1 MKKILLYGSTAAV
14 LMLLASCSTDSTE
27 PSAPAVRTITRTFPV
42 NETIGSAYDTRTAY
56 ENGQIGF
63 TDNEKLGAYVWSEDP
78 NENATGVTVA
88 IRTPGSPATITV
100 SHDAIANVDK
110 YSYVFVSPYKYNNT
124 PSRTTPTVTLNS
136 IQHPTA
142 TTFDPSQDIL
152 VSKPVTGP
160 DGTTTSPVL
169 EEVAFKRLF
178 TFFRLKINRSE
189 FTGDI
194 TLAEGEKIRSV
205 TITAPEGTALAGTA
219 KVTIEEAYDA
229 TTFNFTEP
237 SNSVTAD
244 YGTDGEALNADGTF
258 DVWFVVNP
266 VAFNGLIIEVK
277 TSTQTI
283 TQTFNEQVA
292 LDFKASGINT
302 LNFKP
307 VKNTNITTTTAAA
320 PQDYYEEGVEIEG
333 VRYSKDSESK
343 TTNKPA
349 DAPNTA
355 LELSSTTLVYFLDD
369 GGNPDNSFYIRPT
382 NPGNHTYRENSA
394 IFIGR
399 YADHK
404 TKLVLQNQFHLRNR
418 ENGIYAFKNL
428 DINMRE
434 GSQAQLF
441 TMTNDTGGAK
451 TLIFEDCDIT
461 FGNNKSIVAPY
472 SSTKEGSY
480 IENII
485 FRNCRL
491 RYEPGTENNYALL
504 KLTNYIKSGL
514 TNFKTLVFE
523 NNVLYS
529 NEKGS
534 TKAVSLF
541 YQQPP
546 QAGATGSLSNL
557 KITCRNNTF
566 LDLIATG
573 SGGSNPAGM
582 GSAYFMVDQIGSV
595 EFTGNMLYY
604 TNDPEETIK
613 KYASVMRVIHDYGTT
628 WNHINL
634 GRTENAIFGTSGW
647 KLYFN
652 GTNTPTSY
660 YPKDNNFTNTYPQ
673 KQDSPLS
680 EYDPAN
686 GIFKVSPAYDGYGS
700 TLLY

>member
-1 MKKILLYGSTAAV
+1 MKKTLLYGSTAAV

-42 NETIGSAYDTRTAY
+42 NETIGSAHDTRTAY

-78 NENATGVTVA
+78 NENATGVTA
-88 IRTPGSPATITV
+88 ATRTPGSPATITV
-100 SHDAIANVDK
+100 SHDAMNDVEQ
-110 YSYVFVSPYKYNNT
+110 YTYVFVSPYKYNN
-124 PSRTTPTVTLNS
+124 SLYRTTPTVTLNPV
-136 IQHPTA
+136 QHPTP
-142 TTFDPSQDIL
+142 TTFDPAQDIL
-152 VSKPVTGP
+152 VSQPVTGP
-160 DGTTTSPVL
+160 AGGNTSPVL
-169 EEVAFKRLF
+169 NEVVFKRLF
-178 TFFRLKINRSE
+178 TFFRLKIDRSK

-205 TITAPEGTALAGTA
+205 MITAPEGTALAGTA

-229 TTFNFTEP
+229 TTFTFTEP
-237 SNSVTAD
+237 SNTVTAD

-266 VAFNGLIIEVK
+266 VAFNGLTIKVQ
-277 TSTQTI
+277 TSAQTI
-283 TQTFNEQVA
+283 TQTFSELIA

-302 LNFKP
+302 LTFQPANNANISTTSTSAVTDYFK
-307 VKNTNITTTTAAA
+307 
-320 PQDYYEEGVEIEG
+320 EGIEIEG
-333 VRYSKDSESK
+333 VIYSESSENK
-343 TTNKPA
+343 TNKTA
-349 DAPNTA
+349 NAPDTE
-355 LELSSTTLVYFLDD
+355 LGLSSTTNVYFLDD
-369 GGNPDNSFYIRPT
+369 GGNPDNSF
-382 NPGNHTYRENSA
+382 A
-394 IFIGR
+394 ISTSNNYVQTTSVFIGR

-404 TKLVLQNQFHLRNR
+404 TKLNLNNQFHLRNR
-418 ENGIYAFKNL
+418 DAIFAFKNL
-428 DINMRE
+428 EIDMRN
-434 GSQAQLF
+434 GANNQIF
-441 TMTNDTGGAK
+441 TLTTATGGAK

-461 FGNNKSIVAPY
+461 FGNNKNLLATY
-472 SSTKEGSY
+472 SSVTEDTY

-491 RYEPGTENNYALL
+491 RYEPGDVNNYALI
-504 KLTNYIKSGL
+504 KLTNHLKSGL
-514 TNFKTLVFE
+514 ATFKTLVFE

-529 NEKGS
+529 NEKGC
-534 TKAVSLF
+534 TKAISLF

-546 QAGATGSLSNL
+546 QTEATGSLSNL

-573 SGGSNPAGM
+573 SGGTNPAGM
-582 GSAYFMVDQIGSV
+582 GSAYFQVDQIGSV
-595 EFTGNMLYY
+595 EFTGNMLYSEAS
-604 TNDPEETIK
+604 D
-613 KYASVMRVIHDYGTT
+613 KYATIMRVTHDYGST

-634 GRTENAIFGTSGW
+634 GRTENATVGTKGW
-647 KLYFN
+647 KLYFD

-660 YPKDNNFTNTYPQ
+660 YPEKETYPQ

-700 TLLY
+700 SLLY

>member
-42 NETIGSAYDTRTAY
+42 NETIGSAHDTRTAY

-100 SHDAIANVDK
+100 SHNAISGASA
-110 YSYVFVSPYKYNNT
+110 YTYVFVSPYKYNNT

-142 TTFDPSQDIL
+142 TTFDPAQDIL

-219 KVTIEEAYDA
+219 KVTIEKAYDA

-244 YGTDGEALNADGTF
+244 YGTDGEAFNADGTF

-266 VAFNGLIIEVK
+266 VAFNGLTIEIR
-277 TSTQTI
+277 TSAQTI
-283 TQTFNEQVA
+283 TQTFSEQVA

-302 LNFKP
+302 LNFQP
-307 VKNTNITTTTAAA
+307 ANNTNITTTTAAV

-333 VRYSKDSESK
+333 VTYSKNSESK
-343 TTNKPA
+343 TNKTA
-349 DAPNTA
+349 SAPNTA
-355 LELSSTTLVYFLDD
+355 LSLSSTTLVYFLDD
-369 GGNPDNSFYIRPT
+369 GGNPDNSFTIKT
-382 NPGNHTYRENSA
+382 ENIYRENSA

-404 TKLVLQNQFHLRNR
+404 TKLVLKNQFHLRNR
-418 ENGIYAFKNL
+418 ESGIYAFKNL
-428 DINMRE
+428 DIDMRE

-491 RYEPGTENNYALL
+491 RYEAGTEGYYALI
-504 KLTNYIKSGL
+504 KLHGNNDKNFLKSGL
-514 TNFKTLVFE
+514 AGFKTLVLE
-523 NNVLYS
+523 NNVFYS
-529 NEKGS
+529 TQGS
-534 TKAVSLF
+534 NVKTAVSIL
-541 YQQPP
+541 YQRYWE
-546 QAGATGSLSNL
+546 ADAASYSLSNL
-557 KITCRNNTF
+557 NITCKNNTF
-566 LDLIATG
+566 IDLISYS
-573 SGGSNPAGM
+573 SGASNPAGM

-595 EFTGNMLYY
+595 EFTGNMLYS
-604 TNDPEETIK
+604 EAL
-613 KYASVMRVIHDYGTT
+613 KYVSIMRVTHDYNTNGPWPSINLDREGNAVYGTNGWKFYFDGTT
-628 WNHINL
+628 AL
-634 GRTENAIFGTSGW
+634 P
-647 KLYFN
+647 
-652 GTNTPTSY
+652 TPY
-660 YPKDNNFTNTYPQ
+660 YPEKGTYP
-673 KQDSPLS
+673 KKLDSPLS

>member
-42 NETIGSAYDTRTAY
+42 NETIGSAHDTRTAY

-63 TDNEKLGAYVWSEDP
+63 TDNEHLGAYVWSEELDK
-78 NENATGVTVA
+78 NAGGVGLAT
-88 IRTPGSPATITV
+88 RTPGSPATITV
-100 SHDAIANVDK
+100 SHNAISGASA
-110 YSYVFVSPYKYNNT
+110 YTYVFVSPYKYNH
-124 PSRTTPTVTLNS
+124 SLYRAAPTVTLNPV
-136 IQHPTA
+136 QHPTP

-152 VSKPVTGP
+152 VSQPVTGP
-160 DGTTTSPVL
+160 AGGNTSPVL
-169 EEVAFKRLF
+169 NEVVFKRLF
-178 TFFRLKINRSE
+178 TFFRLKIDRSK

-219 KVTIEEAYDA
+219 KVTIEKAYDA
-229 TTFNFTEP
+229 TTFTFTEP
-237 SNSVTAD
+237 SNTVTAD

-266 VAFNGLIIEVK
+266 VAFNGLTIKVQ
-277 TSTQTI
+277 TSAQTI
-283 TQTFNEQVA
+283 TQTFSELIA

-302 LNFKP
+302 LTFQPANNANISTTSTSAVTDYFK
-307 VKNTNITTTTAAA
+307 
-320 PQDYYEEGVEIEG
+320 EGIEIEG
-333 VRYSKDSESK
+333 VIYSESSENK
-343 TTNKPA
+343 TNKTA
-349 DAPNTA
+349 NAPDTE
-355 LELSSTTLVYFLDD
+355 LGLSSTTNVYFLDD
-369 GGNPDNSFYIRPT
+369 GGNPDNSF
-382 NPGNHTYRENSA
+382 A
-394 IFIGR
+394 ISTSNNYVQTTSVFIGR

-404 TKLVLQNQFHLRNR
+404 TKLNLKNQFHLRNR
-418 ENGIYAFKNL
+418 DAIFAFKNL
-428 DINMRE
+428 EIDMRN
-434 GSQAQLF
+434 GANNQIF
-441 TMTNDTGGAK
+441 TLTTATGGAK

-461 FGNNKSIVAPY
+461 FGNNKNLLATY
-472 SSTKEGSY
+472 SSVTEDTY

-491 RYEPGTENNYALL
+491 RYEPGDVNNYALI
-504 KLTNYIKSGL
+504 KLTNHLKSGL
-514 TNFKTLVFE
+514 VNFKTLVFE

-529 NEKGS
+529 NEKGC
-534 TKAVSLF
+534 TKAISLF

-546 QAGATGSLSNL
+546 QTEATGSLSNL

-573 SGGSNPAGM
+573 SGGTNPAGM
-582 GSAYFMVDQIGSV
+582 GSAYFQVDQIGSV
-595 EFTGNMLYY
+595 EFTGNMLYSEAS
-604 TNDPEETIK
+604 D
-613 KYASVMRVIHDYGTT
+613 KYATIMRVTHDYGST

-634 GRTENAIFGTSGW
+634 GRTENATVGTKGW
-647 KLYFN
+647 KLYFD

-660 YPKDNNFTNTYPQ
+660 YPEKETYPQ

-680 EYDPAN
+680 EYDPTN

-700 TLLY
+700 SLLY

>member
-42 NETIGSAYDTRTAY
+42 NETIGSAHDTRTAY

-63 TDNEKLGAYVWSEDP
+63 TDNEHLGAYVWSEELDK
-78 NENATGVTVA
+78 NAGGVGLAT
-88 IRTPGSPATITV
+88 RTPGSPATITV
-100 SHDAIANVDK
+100 SHNAISGASA
-110 YSYVFVSPYKYNNT
+110 YTYVFVSPYKYNH
-124 PSRTTPTVTLNS
+124 SLYRAAPTVTLNPV
-136 IQHPTA
+136 QHPTP

-152 VSKPVTGP
+152 VSQPVTGP
-160 DGTTTSPVL
+160 AGGNTSPVL
-169 EEVAFKRLF
+169 NEVVFKRLF
-178 TFFRLKINRSE
+178 TFFRLKIDRSK

-229 TTFNFTEP
+229 TTFTFTEP
-237 SNSVTAD
+237 SNTVTAD

-266 VAFNGLIIEVK
+266 VAFNGMTIEVK
-277 TSTQTI
+277 TSAQTI
-283 TQTFNEQVA
+283 TQTFSELIA

-302 LNFKP
+302 LTFQPANNANISTTSTSAVTDYFK
-307 VKNTNITTTTAAA
+307 
-320 PQDYYEEGVEIEG
+320 EGIEIEG
-333 VRYSKDSESK
+333 VMYSESSPNK
-343 TTNKPA
+343 TNKTA
-349 DAPNTA
+349 NAPDTE
-355 LELSSTTLVYFLDD
+355 LGLSSTTNVYFLDD
-369 GGNPDNSFYIRPT
+369 GGNPDNSF
-382 NPGNHTYRENSA
+382 A
-394 IFIGR
+394 ISTSNNYVQTTSVFIGR

-404 TKLVLQNQFHLRNR
+404 TKLNLKNQFHLRNR
-418 ENGIYAFKNL
+418 DAIFAFKNL
-428 DINMRE
+428 EIDMRN
-434 GSQAQLF
+434 GANNQIF
-441 TMTNDTGGAK
+441 TLTTATGGAK

-461 FGNNKSIVAPY
+461 FGNNKNLLATY
-472 SSTKEGSY
+472 SSVTEDTY

-491 RYEPGTENNYALL
+491 RYEPGDVNNYALI
-504 KLTNYIKSGL
+504 KLTNHLKSGL
-514 TNFKTLVFE
+514 VNFKTLVFE

-573 SGGSNPAGM
+573 SGGTNPAGM
-582 GSAYFMVDQIGSV
+582 GSAYFQVDQIGSV
-595 EFTGNMLYY
+595 EFTGNMLYSEAS
-604 TNDPEETIK
+604 D
-613 KYASVMRVIHDYGTT
+613 KYATIMRVTHDYGST
-628 WNHINL
+628 WDHINL
-634 GRTENAIFGTSGW
+634 GRTENATVGTKGW
-647 KLYFN
+647 KLYFD

-660 YPKDNNFTNTYPQ
+660 YPEKETYPQ

-700 TLLY
+700 SLLY

>member
-27 PSAPAVRTITRTFPV
+27 PSARAVRTITRTFPV
-42 NETIGSAYDTRTAY
+42 NETIGSAHDTRTAY

-63 TDNEKLGAYVWSEDP
+63 TDNEHLGAYVWSEDLDK
-78 NENATGVTVA
+78 NAGGVGLAT
-88 IRTPGSPATITV
+88 RTPGSPATITV
-100 SHDAIANVDK
+100 SHNAISGASA
-110 YSYVFVSPYKYNNT
+110 YTYVFVSPYKYNH
-124 PSRTTPTVTLNS
+124 SLYRAAPTVTLNPV
-136 IQHPTA
+136 QHPTP

-152 VSKPVTGP
+152 VSQPVTGP
-160 DGTTTSPVL
+160 AGGNTSPVL
-169 EEVAFKRLF
+169 NEVVFKRLF
-178 TFFRLKINRSE
+178 TFFRLKIDRSK

-229 TTFNFTEP
+229 TTFTFTEP
-237 SNSVTAD
+237 SNTVTAD

-266 VAFNGLIIEVK
+266 VAFNGLTIKVQ
-277 TSTQTI
+277 TSAQTI
-283 TQTFNEQVA
+283 TQTFSELIA

-302 LNFKP
+302 LTFQPANNANISTTSTSAVTDYFK
-307 VKNTNITTTTAAA
+307 
-320 PQDYYEEGVEIEG
+320 EGIEIEG
-333 VRYSKDSESK
+333 VMYSESSPNK
-343 TTNKPA
+343 TNKTA
-349 DAPNTA
+349 NAPDTE
-355 LELSSTTLVYFLDD
+355 LGLSSTTNVYFLDD
-369 GGNPDNSFYIRPT
+369 GGNPDNSF
-382 NPGNHTYRENSA
+382 A
-394 IFIGR
+394 ISTSNNYVQTTSVFIGR

-404 TKLVLQNQFHLRNR
+404 TKLNLKNQFHLRNR
-418 ENGIYAFKNL
+418 DAIFAFKNL
-428 DINMRE
+428 EIDMRN
-434 GSQAQLF
+434 GANNQIF
-441 TMTNDTGGAK
+441 TLTTATGGAK

-461 FGNNKSIVAPY
+461 FGNNKNLLATY
-472 SSTKEGSY
+472 SSVTEDTY

-491 RYEPGTENNYALL
+491 RYEPGTENYYALF
-504 KLTNYIKSGL
+504 KFTNHLKSGL
-514 TNFKTLVFE
+514 ENFKTLVFE
-523 NNVLYS
+523 NNVIYS
-529 NEKGS
+529 NVKGN
-534 TKAVSLF
+534 TTGVSLF
-541 YQQPP
+541 YQQPA
-546 QAGATGSLSNL
+546 QTGATGSLSNL

-647 KLYFN
+647 KLYFD
-652 GTNTPTSY
+652 GTNAPTSY

>member
-1 MKKILLYGSTAAV
+1 
-14 LMLLASCSTDSTE
+14 MLLASCSTDSTE

-42 NETIGSAYDTRTAY
+42 NETIGSAHDTRTAY

-63 TDNEKLGAYVWSEDP
+63 TENEHLGAYVWSEDLD
-78 NENATGVTVA
+78 ENAGGVGLTT
-88 IRTPGSPATITV
+88 RTPGSPATITV
-100 SHDAIANVDK
+100 SHNAISGASA
-110 YSYVFVSPYKYNNT
+110 YTYVFVSPYKYNNT

-178 TFFRLKINRSE
+178 TFFRLKIDRSK

-205 TITAPEGTALAGTA
+205 TITAPEGTQLAGTA
-219 KVTIEEAYDA
+219 KVTIEKAYDA

-266 VAFNGLIIEVK
+266 VAFNGLTIEVR
-277 TSTQTI
+277 TSAQTI
-283 TQTFNEQVA
+283 TQTFSEQVA

-302 LNFKP
+302 LTFQPANNANISTTSTSAVTDYFK
-307 VKNTNITTTTAAA
+307 
-320 PQDYYEEGVEIEG
+320 EGIEIEG
-333 VRYSKDSESK
+333 VMYSESSPNK
-343 TTNKPA
+343 TNKTA
-349 DAPNTA
+349 NAPDTE
-355 LELSSTTLVYFLDD
+355 LGLSSTTLVYFLDD
-369 GGNPDNSFYIRPT
+369 GGNPDNSFYIKPT
-382 NPGNHTYRENSA
+382 NSGSHTYRENSA

-404 TKLVLQNQFHLRNR
+404 TKLVLKNQFHLRNR
-418 ENGIYAFKNL
+418 ESGIYAFKNL
-428 DINMRE
+428 DIDMRE

-441 TMTNDTGGAK
+441 TMTNDTGGDK

-472 SSTKEGSY
+472 SSTKESSY

-491 RYEPGTENNYALL
+491 RYEAGTEGYYALI
-504 KLTNYIKSGL
+504 KLHGDNDKNFLKSGL
-514 TNFKTLVFE
+514 AGFKTLVLE
-523 NNVLYS
+523 NNVFYS
-529 NEKGS
+529 TQGS
-534 TKAVSLF
+534 NVKTAVSIL
-541 YQQPP
+541 YQRYWE
-546 QAGATGSLSNL
+546 ADAASYSLSNL
-557 KITCRNNTF
+557 NITCKNNTF
-566 LDLIATG
+566 IDLISYS
-573 SGGSNPAGM
+573 SGASNPAGM

-595 EFTGNMLYY
+595 EFTGNMLYS
-604 TNDPEETIK
+604 EAL
-613 KYASVMRVIHDYGTT
+613 KYVSIMRVTHDYNTNGP
-628 WNHINL
+628 WPSINL
-634 GRTENAIFGTSGW
+634 DREGNAVYGTNGW
-647 KLYFN
+647 KLYFD
-652 GTNTPTSY
+652 GTTALPTPY
-660 YPKDNNFTNTYPQ
+660 YPEKGTYP
-673 KQDSPLS
+673 KKLDSPLS

>member
-42 NETIGSAYDTRTAY
+42 NETIGSAHDTRTAY

-63 TDNEKLGAYVWSEDP
+63 TDNEKLGAYVWDAVQ
-78 NENATGVTVA
+78 NINASNVTVA
-88 IRTPGSPATITV
+88 TRTPGSPATITV
-100 SHDAIANVDK
+100 THDAISGVKA
-110 YSYVFVSPYKYNNT
+110 YTYVFVSPYKYNNS
-124 PSRTTPTVTLNS
+124 PYRTTPTVTLNS
-136 IQHPTA
+136 VQHPTA

-160 DGTTTSPVL
+160 GDATTSPVL
-169 EEVAFKRLF
+169 NEVVFKRLF
-178 TFFRLKINRSE
+178 TFFRLKIDRSK

-194 TLAEGEKIRSV
+194 TLTEGEKIRSV
-205 TITAPEGTALAGTA
+205 TITAPEGTQLTGTA

-266 VAFNGLIIEVK
+266 VAFNGLTIEVR
-277 TSTQTI
+277 TSAQTI

-302 LNFKP
+302 LNFQPANNDNIKT
-307 VKNTNITTTTAAA
+307 VATSITN
-320 PQDYYEEGVEIEG
+320 DYYTGGVEIEG
-333 VRYSKDSESK
+333 VIYDQDSPGK
-343 TTNKPA
+343 TLQTA
-349 DAPNTA
+349 DEADKEITI
-355 LELSSTTLVYFLDD
+355 SSNFSAYFLD
-369 GGNPDNSFYIRPT
+369 GGDYNFVTPT
-382 NPGNHTYRENSA
+382 GDKVLQSNTV
-394 IFIGR
+394 FIGR
-399 YADHK
+399 YADRK
-404 TKLVLQNQFHLRNR
+404 TKVRLQNRFILRNR
-418 ENGIYAFKNL
+418 TAVFAFKNL
-428 DINMRE
+428 DIDASSI
-434 GSQAQLF
+434 GSAQLF
-441 TMTNDTGGAK
+441 TMTTATGGAG

-461 FGNNKSIVAPY
+461 FGKDKNLLATY
-472 SSTKEGSY
+472 SSVEEDTY

-491 RYEPGTENNYALL
+491 RYEPGTENYYALF
-504 KLTNYIKSGL
+504 KFTNHIKSGL

-523 NNVLYS
+523 NNVIYS
-529 NEKGS
+529 NVKGN
-534 TKAVSLF
+534 TTGVSLF
-541 YQQPP
+541 YQQPA
-546 QAGATGSLSNL
+546 QTGATGSLSNL

-604 TNDPEETIK
+604 TNDPEEKTK
-613 KYASVMRVIHDYGTT
+613 KYATVMRVIHDYGTT
-628 WNHINL
+628 WDHINL

-647 KLYFN
+647 KLYFD
-652 GTNTPTSY
+652 GKNTPTSY
-660 YPKDNNFTNTYPQ
+660 YPTNITNTYPQ

>member
-27 PSAPAVRTITRTFPV
+27 PSALAVRTITRTFPV
-42 NETIGSAYDTRTAY
+42 NETIGSAHDTRTAY

-63 TDNEKLGAYVWSEDP
+63 TDNEHLGAYVWSEDLDK
-78 NENATGVTVA
+78 NAGGVGLAT
-88 IRTPGSPATITV
+88 RTPGSPATITV
-100 SHDAIANVDK
+100 SHNAISGASA
-110 YSYVFVSPYKYNNT
+110 YTYVFVSPYKYNH
-124 PSRTTPTVTLNS
+124 SLYRAAPTVTLNPV
-136 IQHPTA
+136 QHPTP
-142 TTFDPSQDIL
+142 TTFDPAQDIL
-152 VSKPVTGP
+152 VSQPVTGP
-160 DGTTTSPVL
+160 GDATTSPVL
-169 EEVAFKRLF
+169 DEVVFKRLF
-178 TFFRLKINRSE
+178 TFFRLKIDRSK
-189 FTGDI
+189 FTGNV
-194 TLAEGEKIRSV
+194 TLTEGEKIRSV

-219 KVTIEEAYDA
+219 KVTIEKAYDA

-244 YGTDGEALNADGTF
+244 YGTDGEAFNTDGTF

-266 VAFNGLIIEVK
+266 VAFNGLTIEVR
-277 TSTQTI
+277 TSAQTI
-283 TQTFNEQVA
+283 TQTFSEQVA

-302 LNFKP
+302 LNFQP
-307 VKNTNITTTTAAA
+307 ANNSNISTTSTSAVT
-320 PQDYYEEGVEIEG
+320 DYFKEGVEIEG
-333 VRYSKDSESK
+333 VIYSENSENK
-343 TTNKPA
+343 TNKTA
-349 DAPNTA
+349 NAPDTE
-355 LELSSTTLVYFLDD
+355 LGLSSTTNVYFLDD
-369 GGNPDNSFYIRPT
+369 GGNPDNSF
-382 NPGNHTYRENSA
+382 A
-394 IFIGR
+394 INTSNNYVQTTSVFIGR

-404 TKLVLQNQFHLRNR
+404 TKLNLNNQFHLRNR
-418 ENGIYAFKNL
+418 DAIFAFKNL
-428 DINMRE
+428 EIDMRD
-434 GSQAQLF
+434 GANNQIF
-441 TMTNDTGGAK
+441 TLTTATGGAK

-461 FGNNKSIVAPY
+461 FGNNKNLLATY
-472 SSTKEGSY
+472 SSVTEDTY

-491 RYEPGTENNYALL
+491 RYEPGEVNNYALI
-504 KLTNYIKSGL
+504 KLTNHLKSGL
-514 TNFKTLVFE
+514 VNFKTLVFE

-573 SGGSNPAGM
+573 SGGTNPAGM
-582 GSAYFMVDQIGSV
+582 GSAYFQVDQIGSV
-595 EFTGNMLYY
+595 EFTGNMLYSEAS
-604 TNDPEETIK
+604 D
-613 KYASVMRVIHDYGTT
+613 KYATIMRVTHDYGST
-628 WNHINL
+628 WDHINL
-634 GRTENAIFGTSGW
+634 GRTENATVGTKGW
-647 KLYFN
+647 KLYFD

-660 YPKDNNFTNTYPQ
+660 YPEKQTYPQ

-700 TLLY
+700 SLLY

>member
-1 MKKILLYGSTAAV
+1 MKKTLLYGSTAAV

-42 NETIGSAYDTRTAY
+42 NETIGSAHDTRTAY

-63 TDNEKLGAYVWSEDP
+63 TDNEKLGAYVWSEDS

-160 DGTTTSPVL
+160 DGTRTSPVL

-277 TSTQTI
+277 TSAQTI
-283 TQTFNEQVA
+283 TQTFSEQVA

-320 PQDYYEEGVEIEG
+320 PQDYYEEGVEINGEP
-333 VRYSKDSESK
+333 YSKDSESK

-355 LELSSTTLVYFLDD
+355 LSLSSTTLVYFLDD
-369 GGNPDNSFYIRPT
+369 GGNPDNSFTIET
-382 NPGNHTYRENSA
+382 ENIYRENSA

-404 TKLVLQNQFHLRNR
+404 TKLVLNNQFHLRNR
-418 ENGIYAFKNL
+418 ESGIYAFKNL
-428 DINMRE
+428 DIDMRN
-434 GSQAQLF
+434 GSQSQLF

-491 RYEPGTENNYALL
+491 RYEAGTEGYYALI
-504 KLTNYIKSGL
+504 KLHGNNDKNFLKSGL
-514 TNFKTLVFE
+514 AGFKTLVLE
-523 NNVLYS
+523 NNVFYS
-529 NEKGS
+529 TQGS
-534 TKAVSLF
+534 NVKTAVSIL
-541 YQQPP
+541 YQRYWE
-546 QAGATGSLSNL
+546 ADAASYSLSNL
-557 KITCRNNTF
+557 NITCKNNTF
-566 LDLIATG
+566 IDLISYS
-573 SGGSNPAGM
+573 SGASNPAGM

-595 EFTGNMLYY
+595 EFTGNMLYS
-604 TNDPEETIK
+604 EAL
-613 KYASVMRVIHDYGTT
+613 KYVSIMRVTHDYNTNGPWPSINLDREGNAVYGTNGWKFYFDGTT
-628 WNHINL
+628 VL
-634 GRTENAIFGTSGW
+634 P
-647 KLYFN
+647 
-652 GTNTPTSY
+652 TPY
-660 YPKDNNFTNTYPQ
+660 YPEKGTYP
-673 KQDSPLS
+673 KKLDSPLS

-700 TLLY
+700 SLLY

>member
-42 NETIGSAYDTRTAY
+42 NETIGSAHDTRTAY

-63 TDNEKLGAYVWSEDP
+63 TDNEHLGAYVWSEDLDK
-78 NENATGVTVA
+78 NAGGVGLAT
-88 IRTPGSPATITV
+88 RTPGSPATITV

-124 PSRTTPTVTLNS
+124 PSRTTPTVTLNL

-178 TFFRLKINRSE
+178 TFFRLKIDRSK

-205 TITAPEGTALAGTA
+205 TITAPEGTQLAGTA
-219 KVTIEEAYDA
+219 KVTIEKAYDA

-266 VAFNGLIIEVK
+266 VAFNGLTIEVR
-277 TSTQTI
+277 TSAQTI
-283 TQTFNEQVA
+283 TQTFSEQVA

-307 VKNTNITTTTAAA
+307 VNNTNITTTTAAA

-343 TTNKPA
+343 TNKTA
-349 DAPNTA
+349 SAPNTA
-355 LELSSTTLVYFLDD
+355 LSLSSTTLVYFLDD
-369 GGNPDNSFYIRPT
+369 GGNPDNSFTIET
-382 NPGNHTYRENSA
+382 GNIYRENSA

-404 TKLVLQNQFHLRNR
+404 TKLVLNNQFHLRNR
-418 ENGIYAFKNL
+418 ERGIYAFKNL
-428 DINMRE
+428 DIDMRE
-434 GSQAQLF
+434 GYQAQLF

-472 SSTKEGSY
+472 SSTKESSY

-491 RYEPGTENNYALL
+491 RYEAGTEGYYALI
-504 KLTNYIKSGL
+504 KLHGNNDKNFLKSGL
-514 TNFKTLVFE
+514 AGFKTLVLE
-523 NNVLYS
+523 NNVFYS
-529 NEKGS
+529 TQGS
-534 TKAVSLF
+534 NVKTAVSIL
-541 YQQPP
+541 YQRYWE
-546 QAGATGSLSNL
+546 ADAASYSLSNL
-557 KITCRNNTF
+557 NITCKNNTF
-566 LDLIATG
+566 IDLISYS
-573 SGGSNPAGM
+573 SGASNPAGM

-595 EFTGNMLYY
+595 EFTGNMLYS
-604 TNDPEETIK
+604 EAL
-613 KYASVMRVIHDYGTT
+613 KYVSIMRVTHDYNTNGPWPSINLDREGNAVYGTNGWKFYFDGTT
-628 WNHINL
+628 VL
-634 GRTENAIFGTSGW
+634 P
-647 KLYFN
+647 
-652 GTNTPTSY
+652 TPY
-660 YPKDNNFTNTYPQ
+660 YPEKGTYP
-673 KQDSPLS
+673 KKLDSPLS

-700 TLLY
+700 SLLY

>member
-1 MKKILLYGSTAAV
+1 MKKTLLYGSTAAV

-42 NETIGSAYDTRTAY
+42 NETIGSAHDTRTAY

-63 TDNEKLGAYVWSEDP
+63 TDNEKLGAYVWSEDS

-219 KVTIEEAYDA
+219 KVTIEKAYDA

-244 YGTDGEALNADGTF
+244 YGTDGEAFNTDGTF

-266 VAFNGLIIEVK
+266 VAFNGLTIEVR
-277 TSTQTI
+277 TSAQTI
-283 TQTFNEQVA
+283 TQTFSEQVA

-302 LNFKP
+302 LNFQP
-307 VKNTNITTTTAAA
+307 ANNTNITTTTAAV

-355 LELSSTTLVYFLDD
+355 LSLSSTTLVYFLDD
-369 GGNPDNSFYIRPT
+369 GGNPDNSFTIKT
-382 NPGNHTYRENSA
+382 ENIYRENSA

-404 TKLVLQNQFHLRNR
+404 TKLVLKNQFHLR
-418 ENGIYAFKNL
+418 
-428 DINMRE
+428 
-434 GSQAQLF
+434 
-441 TMTNDTGGAK
+441 TGKVAS
-451 TLIFEDCDIT
+451 TPSRI
-461 FGNNKSIVAPY
+461 SISTCGRALRHSY
-472 SSTKEGSY
+472 S
-480 IENII
+480 
-485 FRNCRL
+485 
-491 RYEPGTENNYALL
+491 P
-504 KLTNYIKSGL
+504 
-514 TNFKTLVFE
+514 
-523 NNVLYS
+523 
-529 NEKGS
+529 
-534 TKAVSLF
+534 
-541 YQQPP
+541 
-546 QAGATGSLSNL
+546 
-557 KITCRNNTF
+557 
-566 LDLIATG
+566 
-573 SGGSNPAGM
+573 
-582 GSAYFMVDQIGSV
+582 
-595 EFTGNMLYY
+595 
-604 TNDPEETIK
+604 
-613 KYASVMRVIHDYGTT
+613 
-628 WNHINL
+628 
-634 GRTENAIFGTSGW
+634 
-647 KLYFN
+647 
-652 GTNTPTSY
+652 
-660 YPKDNNFTNTYPQ
+660 
-673 KQDSPLS
+673 
-680 EYDPAN
+680 
-686 GIFKVSPAYDGYGS
+686 
-700 TLLY
+700 

>member
-42 NETIGSAYDTRTAY
+42 NETIGSAHDTRTAY

-63 TDNEKLGAYVWSEDP
+63 TDNEHLGAYVWSEELDK
-78 NENATGVTVA
+78 NAGGVGLAT
-88 IRTPGSPATITV
+88 RTPGSPATITV
-100 SHDAIANVDK
+100 SHNAISGASA
-110 YSYVFVSPYKYNNT
+110 YTYVFVSPYKYNNT
-124 PSRTTPTVTLNS
+124 PNRTTSTVTLNPV
-136 IQHPTA
+136 QHPTA
-142 TTFDPSQDIL
+142 TTFDSSQDIL

-160 DGTTTSPVL
+160 DGATTSPVL
-169 EEVAFKRLF
+169 EEVGFKRLF
-178 TFFRLKINRSE
+178 TFFRLKIDRSK
-189 FTGDI
+189 FTGNI

-205 TITAPEGTALAGTA
+205 TIMAPEGTALAGTA
-219 KVTIEEAYDA
+219 EVKIEKAYDA

-266 VAFNGLIIEVK
+266 VTFNGLTIKVQ
-277 TSTQTI
+277 TSAQTI
-283 TQTFNEQVA
+283 TQTFSEQVA

-302 LNFKP
+302 LNFQP
-307 VKNTNITTTTAAA
+307 ANNTNITTTTAAA

-355 LELSSTTLVYFLDD
+355 LSLSSTTLVYFLDD
-369 GGNPDNSFYIRPT
+369 GGNPDNSFTIET
-382 NPGNHTYRENSA
+382 ENIYRENSA

-404 TKLVLQNQFHLRNR
+404 TKLVLNNQFHLRNR
-418 ENGIYAFKNL
+418 ESGIYAFKNL
-428 DINMRE
+428 DIDMRN
-434 GSQAQLF
+434 GSQSQLF

-491 RYEPGTENNYALL
+491 RYEAGTEGYYALI
-504 KLTNYIKSGL
+504 KLHGNNDKNFLKSGL
-514 TNFKTLVFE
+514 AGFKTLILE
-523 NNVLYS
+523 NNVFYS
-529 NEKGS
+529 TQGS
-534 TKAVSLF
+534 NVKTAVSIL
-541 YQQPP
+541 YQRYWE
-546 QAGATGSLSNL
+546 ADAASYSLSNL
-557 KITCRNNTF
+557 NITCKNNTF
-566 LDLIATG
+566 IDLISYS
-573 SGGSNPAGM
+573 SGASNPAGM

-595 EFTGNMLYY
+595 EFTGNMLYS
-604 TNDPEETIK
+604 EAL
-613 KYASVMRVIHDYGTT
+613 KYVSIMRVTHDYNTNGPWPSINLDREGNAVYGTNGWKFYFDGTT
-628 WNHINL
+628 VL
-634 GRTENAIFGTSGW
+634 P
-647 KLYFN
+647 
-652 GTNTPTSY
+652 TPY
-660 YPKDNNFTNTYPQ
+660 YPEKGTYP
-673 KQDSPLS
+673 KKLDSPLS

-700 TLLY
+700 SLLY

>member
-27 PSAPAVRTITRTFPV
+27 PSTPAVRTITRTFPV
-42 NETIGSAYDTRTAY
+42 NETIGSAHDTRTAY

-63 TDNEKLGAYVWSEDP
+63 TDNEHLGAYVWSEDLDK
-78 NENATGVTVA
+78 NAGGVGLAT
-88 IRTPGSPATITV
+88 RTPGSPATITV
-100 SHDAIANVDK
+100 SHNAISGASA
-110 YSYVFVSPYKYNNT
+110 YTYVFVSPYKYNH
-124 PSRTTPTVTLNS
+124 SLYRAAPTVTLNPV
-136 IQHPTA
+136 QHPTP
-142 TTFDPSQDIL
+142 TTFDPAQDIL

-160 DGTTTSPVL
+160 GDATTSPVL
-169 EEVAFKRLF
+169 DEVVFKRLF
-178 TFFRLKINRSE
+178 TFFRLKIDRSK

-194 TLAEGEKIRSV
+194 TLAEGEKIRLV
-205 TITAPEGTALAGTA
+205 TITAPEGTQLAGTA

-229 TTFNFTEP
+229 TTFTFTEP

-244 YGTDGEALNADGTF
+244 YGTDGEAFNTDGTF

-266 VAFNGLIIEVK
+266 VAFNGLTIEVR
-277 TSTQTI
+277 TSAQTI

-302 LNFKP
+302 LNFQP
-307 VKNTNITTTTAAA
+307 ANNSNISTASTSAVT
-320 PQDYYEEGVEIEG
+320 DYFKEGVEIEG
-333 VRYSKDSESK
+333 VIYSENSENK
-343 TTNKPA
+343 TNKTA
-349 DAPNTA
+349 NAPYTE
-355 LELSSTTLVYFLDD
+355 LGLSSTTNVYFLDD
-369 GGNPDNSFYIRPT
+369 GGNPDNSFVISTANNYIQT
-382 NPGNHTYRENSA
+382 TSV
-394 IFIGR
+394 FIGR
-399 YADHK
+399 YTDHK
-404 TKLVLQNQFHLRNR
+404 IKLDLKNQFHLRNR
-418 ENGIYAFKNL
+418 DAIFAFKNL
-428 DINMRE
+428 EIDMRL
-434 GSQAQLF
+434 GANNQLF
-441 TMTNDTGGAK
+441 TLTTATGGAK

-461 FGNNKSIVAPY
+461 FGNNKNLLATY
-472 SSTKEGSY
+472 SSVTEDTY

-491 RYEPGTENNYALL
+491 RYEPGEVNNYALI
-504 KLTNYIKSGL
+504 KLTNHLKSGL
-514 TNFKTLVFE
+514 VNFKTLVFE

-573 SGGSNPAGM
+573 SGGTNPAGM
-582 GSAYFMVDQIGSV
+582 GSAYFQVDQIGSV
-595 EFTGNMLYY
+595 EFTGNMLYSEAS
-604 TNDPEETIK
+604 D
-613 KYASVMRVIHDYGTT
+613 KYATIMRVTHDYGST
-628 WNHINL
+628 WDHINL
-634 GRTENAIFGTSGW
+634 GRTENATVGTKGW
-647 KLYFN
+647 KLYFD

-660 YPKDNNFTNTYPQ
+660 YPEKQTYPQ

-700 TLLY
+700 SLLY

>member
-42 NETIGSAYDTRTAY
+42 NETIGSAHDTRTAY

-63 TDNEKLGAYVWSEDP
+63 TDNEKLGAYVWSEDS

-277 TSTQTI
+277 TSAQTI
-283 TQTFNEQVA
+283 TQTFSEQVA

-333 VRYSKDSESK
+333 VRYSKDSKSK

-355 LELSSTTLVYFLDD
+355 LSLSSTTLVYFLDD
-369 GGNPDNSFYIRPT
+369 GGNPDNSFTIET
-382 NPGNHTYRENSA
+382 GNIYRENSA

-404 TKLVLQNQFHLRNR
+404 TKLVLKNQFHLRNR
-418 ENGIYAFKNL
+418 ESGIYAFKNL
-428 DINMRE
+428 DIDMRE

-461 FGNNKSIVAPY
+461 FGSNKSIVAPY
-472 SSTKEGSY
+472 SSTKESSY

-491 RYEPGTENNYALL
+491 RYEAGTEGYYALI
-504 KLTNYIKSGL
+504 KLHGNNDKNFLKSGL
-514 TNFKTLVFE
+514 AGFKTLVLE
-523 NNVLYS
+523 NNVFYS
-529 NEKGS
+529 TQGS
-534 TKAVSLF
+534 NVKTAVSIL
-541 YQQPP
+541 YQRYWE
-546 QAGATGSLSNL
+546 ADAASYSLSNL
-557 KITCRNNTF
+557 NITCKNNTF
-566 LDLIATG
+566 IDLISYS
-573 SGGSNPAGM
+573 SGASNPAGM

-595 EFTGNMLYY
+595 EFTGNMLYS
-604 TNDPEETIK
+604 EAL
-613 KYASVMRVIHDYGTT
+613 KYVSIMRVTHDYNTNGPWPSINLDREGNAVYGTNGWKFYFDGTT
-628 WNHINL
+628 VL
-634 GRTENAIFGTSGW
+634 P
-647 KLYFN
+647 
-652 GTNTPTSY
+652 TPY
-660 YPKDNNFTNTYPQ
+660 YPEKGTYP
-673 KQDSPLS
+673 KKLDSPLS

-700 TLLY
+700 SLLY

>member
-1 MKKILLYGSTAAV
+1 M
-14 LMLLASCSTDSTE
+14 
-27 PSAPAVRTITRTFPV
+27 
-42 NETIGSAYDTRTAY
+42 
-56 ENGQIGF
+56 
-63 TDNEKLGAYVWSEDP
+63 
-78 NENATGVTVA
+78 
-88 IRTPGSPATITV
+88 
-100 SHDAIANVDK
+100 
-110 YSYVFVSPYKYNNT
+110 YSYPPYKYNNT

-205 TITAPEGTALAGTA
+205 TITAPEGTQLAGTA

-266 VAFNGLIIEVK
+266 VAFNGLTIEVR
-277 TSTQTI
+277 TSAQTI

-307 VKNTNITTTTAAA
+307 ANNTNITTTTAAA

-355 LELSSTTLVYFLDD
+355 LSLSSTTLVYFLDD
-369 GGNPDNSFYIRPT
+369 GGNPDNSFTIET
-382 NPGNHTYRENSA
+382 ENIYRENSA

-404 TKLVLQNQFHLRNR
+404 TKLVLNNQFHLRNR
-418 ENGIYAFKNL
+418 ESGIYAFKNL
-428 DINMRE
+428 DIDMRN
-434 GSQAQLF
+434 GSQSQLF

-491 RYEPGTENNYALL
+491 RYEAGTEGYYALI
-504 KLTNYIKSGL
+504 KLHGNNDKNFLKSGL
-514 TNFKTLVFE
+514 AGFKTLVLE
-523 NNVLYS
+523 NNVFYS
-529 NEKGS
+529 TQGS
-534 TKAVSLF
+534 NVKTAVSIL
-541 YQQPP
+541 YQRYWE
-546 QAGATGSLSNL
+546 ADAASYSLSNL
-557 KITCRNNTF
+557 NITCKNNTF
-566 LDLIATG
+566 IDLISYS
-573 SGGSNPAGM
+573 SGASNPAGM

-595 EFTGNMLYY
+595 EFTGNMLYS
-604 TNDPEETIK
+604 EAL
-613 KYASVMRVIHDYGTT
+613 KYVSIMRVTHDYNTNGPWPSINLDREGNAVYGTNGWEFYFDGTT
-628 WNHINL
+628 VL
-634 GRTENAIFGTSGW
+634 P
-647 KLYFN
+647 
-652 GTNTPTSY
+652 TPY
-660 YPKDNNFTNTYPQ
+660 YPEKGTYP
-673 KQDSPLS
+673 KKLDSPLS

-700 TLLY
+700 SLLY

>member
-42 NETIGSAYDTRTAY
+42 NETIGSAHDTRMAY

-63 TDNEKLGAYVWSEDP
+63 TDNEHLGAYVWSEDLDK
-78 NENATGVTVA
+78 NAGGVGLAT
-88 IRTPGSPATITV
+88 RTPGSPATITV
-100 SHDAIANVDK
+100 SHNAISGASA
-110 YSYVFVSPYKYNNT
+110 YTYVFVSPYKYNH
-124 PSRTTPTVTLNS
+124 SLYRAAPTVTLNPV
-136 IQHPTA
+136 QHPTP

-152 VSKPVTGP
+152 VSQPVTGP
-160 DGTTTSPVL
+160 AGGNTSPVL
-169 EEVAFKRLF
+169 NEVVFKRLF
-178 TFFRLKINRSE
+178 TFFRLKIDRSK

-219 KVTIEEAYDA
+219 KVTIEKAYDA

-266 VAFNGLIIEVK
+266 VTFNGLTIEVR
-277 TSTQTI
+277 TSAQTI
-283 TQTFNEQVA
+283 TQTFSELIT

-302 LNFKP
+302 LTFQPANNANISTTSTSAVTDYFK
-307 VKNTNITTTTAAA
+307 
-320 PQDYYEEGVEIEG
+320 EGIEIEG
-333 VRYSKDSESK
+333 VIYSESSENK
-343 TTNKPA
+343 TNKTA
-349 DAPNTA
+349 NAPDTE
-355 LELSSTTLVYFLDD
+355 LGLSSTTNVYFLDD
-369 GGNPDNSFYIRPT
+369 GGNPDNSF
-382 NPGNHTYRENSA
+382 A
-394 IFIGR
+394 ISTSNNYVQTTSVFIGR

-404 TKLVLQNQFHLRNR
+404 TKLNLKNQFHLRNR
-418 ENGIYAFKNL
+418 DAIFAFKNL
-428 DINMRE
+428 EIDMHNGANNQI
-434 GSQAQLF
+434 F
-441 TMTNDTGGAK
+441 TLTTATGGAK

-461 FGNNKSIVAPY
+461 FGNNKNLLATY
-472 SSTKEGSY
+472 SSVTEDTY

-491 RYEPGTENNYALL
+491 RYEPGEVNNYALI
-504 KLTNYIKSGL
+504 KLTNHLKSGL
-514 TNFKTLVFE
+514 VNFKTLVFE

-534 TKAVSLF
+534 TKAISLF

-546 QAGATGSLSNL
+546 QTEATGSLSNL

-573 SGGSNPAGM
+573 SGGTNPAGM
-582 GSAYFMVDQIGSV
+582 GSAYFQVDQIGSV
-595 EFTGNMLYY
+595 EFTGNMLYSEAS
-604 TNDPEETIK
+604 D
-613 KYASVMRVIHDYGTT
+613 KYATIMRVTHDYGST

-634 GRTENAIFGTSGW
+634 GRTENATVGTKGW
-647 KLYFN
+647 KLYFD

-660 YPKDNNFTNTYPQ
+660 YPEKETYPQ

-680 EYDPAN
+680 EYDPTN

-700 TLLY
+700 SLLY

>member
-42 NETIGSAYDTRTAY
+42 NETIGSAHDTRTAY

-63 TDNEKLGAYVWSEDP
+63 TDNEHLGAYVWSEELDK
-78 NENATGVTVA
+78 NAGGVGLAT
-88 IRTPGSPATITV
+88 RTPGSPATITV
-100 SHDAIANVDK
+100 SHNAISGASA
-110 YSYVFVSPYKYNNT
+110 YTYVFVSPYKYNH
-124 PSRTTPTVTLNS
+124 SLYRAAPTVTLNPV
-136 IQHPTA
+136 QHPTP

-152 VSKPVTGP
+152 VSQPVTGP
-160 DGTTTSPVL
+160 AGGNTSPVL
-169 EEVAFKRLF
+169 NEVVFKRLF
-178 TFFRLKINRSE
+178 TFFRLKIDRSK

-229 TTFNFTEP
+229 TTFTFTEP
-237 SNSVTAD
+237 SNTVTAD

-266 VAFNGLIIEVK
+266 VAFNGLTIKVQ
-277 TSTQTI
+277 TSAQTI
-283 TQTFNEQVA
+283 TQTFSEQVA

-302 LNFKP
+302 LNFQP
-307 VKNTNITTTTAAA
+307 ANNSNISTASTSAVT
-320 PQDYYEEGVEIEG
+320 DYFKEGVEIEG
-333 VRYSKDSESK
+333 VIYSESSENK
-343 TTNKPA
+343 TNKTA
-349 DAPNTA
+349 NAPDTE
-355 LELSSTTLVYFLDD
+355 LGLSSTTNVYFLDD
-369 GGNPDNSFYIRPT
+369 GGSPDNSFVISTANNYIQT
-382 NPGNHTYRENSA
+382 TSV
-394 IFIGR
+394 FIGR

-404 TKLVLQNQFHLRNR
+404 TKLNLKNQFHLRNR
-418 ENGIYAFKNL
+418 DAIFAFKNL
-428 DINMRE
+428 EIDMRN
-434 GSQAQLF
+434 GANNQIF
-441 TMTNDTGGAK
+441 TLTTATGGAK

-461 FGNNKSIVAPY
+461 FGNNKNLLATY
-472 SSTKEGSY
+472 SSVTEDTY

-491 RYEPGTENNYALL
+491 RYEPGDVNNYALI
-504 KLTNYIKSGL
+504 KLTNHLKSGL
-514 TNFKTLVFE
+514 ATFKTLVFE

-529 NEKGS
+529 NEKGC
-534 TKAVSLF
+534 TKAISLF

-546 QAGATGSLSNL
+546 QTEATGSLSNL

-573 SGGSNPAGM
+573 SGGTNPAGM
-582 GSAYFMVDQIGSV
+582 GSAYFQVDQIGSV
-595 EFTGNMLYY
+595 EFTGNMLYSEAS
-604 TNDPEETIK
+604 D
-613 KYASVMRVIHDYGTT
+613 KYATIMRVTHDYGST

-634 GRTENAIFGTSGW
+634 GRTENATVGTKGW
-647 KLYFN
+647 KLYFD

-660 YPKDNNFTNTYPQ
+660 YPEKETYPQ

-700 TLLY
+700 SLLY

>member
-42 NETIGSAYDTRTAY
+42 NETIGSAHDTRTAY

-63 TDNEKLGAYVWSEDP
+63 TDNEHLGAYVWSEELDK
-78 NENATGVTVA
+78 NAGGVGLAT
-88 IRTPGSPATITV
+88 RTPGSPATITV
-100 SHDAIANVDK
+100 SHNAISGASA
-110 YSYVFVSPYKYNNT
+110 YTYVFVSPYKYNH
-124 PSRTTPTVTLNS
+124 SLYRAAPTVTLNPV
-136 IQHPTA
+136 QHPTP

-152 VSKPVTGP
+152 VSQPVTGP
-160 DGTTTSPVL
+160 AGGNTSPVL
-169 EEVAFKRLF
+169 NEVVFKRLF
-178 TFFRLKINRSE
+178 TFFRLKIDRSK

-229 TTFNFTEP
+229 TTFTFTEP
-237 SNSVTAD
+237 SNTVTAD

-266 VAFNGLIIEVK
+266 VAFNGLTIKVQ
-277 TSTQTI
+277 TSAQTI
-283 TQTFNEQVA
+283 TQTFSEQVA

-302 LNFKP
+302 LNFQP
-307 VKNTNITTTTAAA
+307 ANNSNISTASTSAVT
-320 PQDYYEEGVEIEG
+320 DYFKEGVEIEG
-333 VRYSKDSESK
+333 VIYSENSENK
-343 TTNKPA
+343 TNKTA
-349 DAPNTA
+349 NAPDTE
-355 LELSSTTLVYFLDD
+355 LGLSSTTNVYFLDD
-369 GGNPDNSFYIRPT
+369 GGNPDNSFVISTANNYIQT
-382 NPGNHTYRENSA
+382 TSV
-394 IFIGR
+394 FIGR

-404 TKLVLQNQFHLRNR
+404 TKLNLKNQFHLRNR
-418 ENGIYAFKNL
+418 DAIFAFKNL
-428 DINMRE
+428 EIDMRN
-434 GSQAQLF
+434 GANNQIF
-441 TMTNDTGGAK
+441 TLTTATGGAK

-461 FGNNKSIVAPY
+461 FGNNKNLLATY
-472 SSTKEGSY
+472 SSVTEDTY

-491 RYEPGTENNYALL
+491 RYEPGDVNNYALI
-504 KLTNYIKSGL
+504 KLTNHLKSGL
-514 TNFKTLVFE
+514 ATFKTLVFE

-529 NEKGS
+529 NEKGC
-534 TKAVSLF
+534 TKAISLF

-546 QAGATGSLSNL
+546 QTEATGSLSNL

-573 SGGSNPAGM
+573 SGGTNPAGM
-582 GSAYFMVDQIGSV
+582 GSAYFQVDQIGSV
-595 EFTGNMLYY
+595 EFTGNMLYSEAS
-604 TNDPEETIK
+604 D
-613 KYASVMRVIHDYGTT
+613 KYATIMRVTHDYGST

-634 GRTENAIFGTSGW
+634 GRTENATVGTKGW
-647 KLYFN
+647 KLYFD

-660 YPKDNNFTNTYPQ
+660 YPEKETYPQ

-680 EYDPAN
+680 EYDPTN

>member
-42 NETIGSAYDTRTAY
+42 NETIGSAHDTRTAY

-63 TDNEKLGAYVWSEDP
+63 TDNEHLGAYVWSEDLDK
-78 NENATGVTVA
+78 NAGGVGLAT
-88 IRTPGSPATITV
+88 RTPGSPATITV
-100 SHDAIANVDK
+100 SHNAISGASA
-110 YSYVFVSPYKYNNT
+110 YTYVFVSPYKYNH
-124 PSRTTPTVTLNS
+124 SLYRAAPTVTLNPV
-136 IQHPTA
+136 QHPTP

-152 VSKPVTGP
+152 VSQPVTGP
-160 DGTTTSPVL
+160 AGGNTSPVL
-169 EEVAFKRLF
+169 NEVVFKRLF
-178 TFFRLKINRSE
+178 TFFRLKIDRSK

-229 TTFNFTEP
+229 TTFTFTEP

-266 VAFNGLIIEVK
+266 VAFNGLTIEVR
-277 TSTQTI
+277 TSAQTI
-283 TQTFNEQVA
+283 TQTFSEQVA

-302 LNFKP
+302 LNFQP
-307 VKNTNITTTTAAA
+307 ANNSNISTASTSAVT
-320 PQDYYEEGVEIEG
+320 DYFKEGVEIEG
-333 VRYSKDSESK
+333 VMYSESSPNK
-343 TTNKPA
+343 TNKTA
-349 DAPNTA
+349 NAPDTE
-355 LELSSTTLVYFLDD
+355 LGLSSTTNVYFLDD
-369 GGNPDNSFYIRPT
+369 GGNPDNSF
-382 NPGNHTYRENSA
+382 A
-394 IFIGR
+394 ISTSNNYVQTTSVFIGR

-404 TKLVLQNQFHLRNR
+404 TKLNLENQFHLRNR
-418 ENGIYAFKNL
+418 DAIFAFKNL
-428 DINMRE
+428 EIDMRN
-434 GSQAQLF
+434 GANNQIF
-441 TMTNDTGGAK
+441 TLTTATGGAK

-461 FGNNKSIVAPY
+461 FGNNKNLLATY
-472 SSTKEGSY
+472 SSVTEDTY

-491 RYEPGTENNYALL
+491 RYEPGDVNNYALI
-504 KLTNYIKSGL
+504 KLTNHLKSGL
-514 TNFKTLVFE
+514 VNFKTLVFE

-529 NEKGS
+529 NEKGC
-534 TKAVSLF
+534 TKAISLF

-546 QAGATGSLSNL
+546 QTEATGSLSNL

-573 SGGSNPAGM
+573 SGGTNPAGM
-582 GSAYFMVDQIGSV
+582 GSAYFQVDQIGSV
-595 EFTGNMLYY
+595 EFTGNMLYSEAS
-604 TNDPEETIK
+604 D
-613 KYASVMRVIHDYGTT
+613 KYATIMRVTHDYGST

-634 GRTENAIFGTSGW
+634 GRTENATVGTKGW
-647 KLYFN
+647 KLYFD

-660 YPKDNNFTNTYPQ
+660 YPEKETYPQ

-700 TLLY
+700 SLLY

>member
-1 MKKILLYGSTAAV
+1 MDKNAGGV
-14 LMLLASCSTDSTE
+14 GLAT
-27 PSAPAVRTITRTFPV
+27 
-42 NETIGSAYDTRTAY
+42 
-56 ENGQIGF
+56 
-63 TDNEKLGAYVWSEDP
+63 
-78 NENATGVTVA
+78 
-88 IRTPGSPATITV
+88 RTPGSPATITV
-100 SHDAIANVDK
+100 SHNAISGASA
-110 YSYVFVSPYKYNNT
+110 YTYVFVSPYKYNH
-124 PSRTTPTVTLNS
+124 SLYRAVPTVTLNPV
-136 IQHPTA
+136 QHPTP
-142 TTFDPSQDIL
+142 TTFDPAQDIL

-160 DGTTTSPVL
+160 GNTSTSPVL
-169 EEVAFKRLF
+169 DEVVFKRLF
-178 TFFRLKINRSE
+178 TFFRLKIDRSK
-189 FTGDI
+189 FTGNV

-205 TITAPEGTALAGTA
+205 TITAPEGTQLAGTA

-244 YGTDGEALNADGTF
+244 YGTDGEAFNTDGTF

-266 VAFNGLIIEVK
+266 VAFNGLTIEVR
-277 TSTQTI
+277 TSAQTI
-283 TQTFNEQVA
+283 TQTFSEQVA

-302 LNFKP
+302 LNFQP
-307 VKNTNITTTTAAA
+307 ANTANISTGTTKTVT
-320 PQDYYEEGVEIEG
+320 DYYTKGVEIEG
-333 VRYSKDSESK
+333 VIYSESSENK
-343 TTNKPA
+343 TNKTA
-349 DAPNTA
+349 NAPDTE
-355 LELSSTTLVYFLDD
+355 LGLSSTTNVYFLDD
-369 GGNPDNSFYIRPT
+369 GGNPDNSFAISTANNYIQT
-382 NPGNHTYRENSA
+382 TSV
-394 IFIGR
+394 FIGR

-404 TKLVLQNQFHLRNR
+404 TKLNLKNQFHLRNR
-418 ENGIYAFKNL
+418 DAIFAFKNL
-428 DINMRE
+428 EIDMRL
-434 GSQAQLF
+434 GANNQLF
-441 TMTNDTGGAK
+441 TLTAATGGAK

-461 FGNNKSIVAPY
+461 FGSNKNLFATY
-472 SSTKEGSY
+472 SSVTEDSY

-491 RYEPGTENNYALL
+491 RYEPGEENNYALF
-504 KLTNYIKSGL
+504 KLTNHIKSGL
-514 TNFKTLVFE
+514 ANFKTLVFE
-523 NNVLYS
+523 NNVIYS
-529 NEKGS
+529 KVKGN
-534 TKAVSLF
+534 TTGVSLF

-546 QAGATGSLSNL
+546 QAEATGSLSNL

-647 KLYFN
+647 KLYFD

>member
-42 NETIGSAYDTRTAY
+42 NETIGSAHDTRTAY

-63 TDNEKLGAYVWSEDP
+63 TDNEHLGAYVWSEELDK
-78 NENATGVTVA
+78 NAGGVGLAT
-88 IRTPGSPATITV
+88 RTPGSPATITV
-100 SHDAIANVDK
+100 SHNAISGASA
-110 YSYVFVSPYKYNNT
+110 YTYVFVSPYKYNH
-124 PSRTTPTVTLNS
+124 SLYRATPTVTLNPV
-136 IQHPTA
+136 QHPTA
-142 TTFDPSQDIL
+142 TSFDPAQDIL

-160 DGTTTSPVL
+160 GDASTSPVL
-169 EEVAFKRLF
+169 DEVVFKRLF
-178 TFFRLKINRSE
+178 TFFRLKIDRSK
-189 FTGDI
+189 FTGNV

-205 TITAPEGTALAGTA
+205 TITAPEGTQLAGTA

-229 TTFNFTEP
+229 TTFTFTEP
-237 SNSVTAD
+237 SNTVTAD
-244 YGTDGEALNADGTF
+244 YDTDGEALNADGTF

-266 VAFNGLIIEVK
+266 VTFNGLTIKVQ
-277 TSTQTI
+277 TSAQTI
-283 TQTFNEQVA
+283 TQTFSEQVA

-302 LNFKP
+302 LNFQP
-307 VKNTNITTTTAAA
+307 ANNSNISTASTSAVT
-320 PQDYYEEGVEIEG
+320 DYFKEGVEIEG
-333 VRYSKDSESK
+333 VIYSENSENK
-343 TTNKPA
+343 TNKTA
-349 DAPNTA
+349 NAPDTE
-355 LELSSTTLVYFLDD
+355 LGLSSTTNVYFLDD
-369 GGNPDNSFYIRPT
+369 GGNPDNSFAISTANNYIQT
-382 NPGNHTYRENSA
+382 TSV
-394 IFIGR
+394 FIGR

-404 TKLVLQNQFHLRNR
+404 TKLDLKNQFHLRNR
-418 ENGIYAFKNL
+418 DAIFAFKNL
-428 DINMRE
+428 EIDMRN
-434 GSQAQLF
+434 GANNQIF
-441 TMTNDTGGAK
+441 TLTSATGGAT

-461 FGNNKSIVAPY
+461 FGNNKNLLATY
-472 SSTKEGSY
+472 SSVTEDTY

-491 RYEPGTENNYALL
+491 RYEPGDVNNYALI
-504 KLTNYIKSGL
+504 KLTNHLKSGL
-514 TNFKTLVFE
+514 VNFKTLVFE

-529 NEKGS
+529 NEKGC
-534 TKAVSLF
+534 TKAISLF

-573 SGGSNPAGM
+573 SGGTNPAGM
-582 GSAYFMVDQIGSV
+582 GSAYFQVDQIGSV
-595 EFTGNMLYY
+595 EFTGNMLYSEAS
-604 TNDPEETIK
+604 D
-613 KYASVMRVIHDYGTT
+613 KYATIMRVTHDYGST

-634 GRTENAIFGTSGW
+634 GRTENATVGTKGW
-647 KLYFN
+647 KLYFD

-660 YPKDNNFTNTYPQ
+660 YPEKETYPQ

>member
-42 NETIGSAYDTRTAY
+42 NETIGSAHDTRTAY

-63 TDNEKLGAYVWSEDP
+63 TDNEKLGAYVWSEDLDK
-78 NENATGVTVA
+78 NAGGVGLAT
-88 IRTPGSPATITV
+88 RTPGSPATITV
-100 SHDAIANVDK
+100 SHNAISGASA
-110 YSYVFVSPYKYNNT
+110 YTYVFVSPYKYNNT
-124 PSRTTPTVTLNS
+124 PNRTTPTVTLNPV
-136 IQHPTA
+136 QHPTP
-142 TTFDPSQDIL
+142 TTFDPAQDIL

-160 DGTTTSPVL
+160 NGTTTSPVL

-277 TSTQTI
+277 TSAQTI
-283 TQTFNEQVA
+283 TQTFSEQVA

-333 VRYSKDSESK
+333 VRYSKDSKSK

-355 LELSSTTLVYFLDD
+355 LSLSSTTLVYFLDD
-369 GGNPDNSFYIRPT
+369 GGNPDNSFTIET
-382 NPGNHTYRENSA
+382 ENIYRENSA

-418 ENGIYAFKNL
+418 ESGIYAFKNL
-428 DINMRE
+428 DIDMRE

-491 RYEPGTENNYALL
+491 RYEAGTEGYYALI
-504 KLTNYIKSGL
+504 KLHGNNDKNFLKSGL
-514 TNFKTLVFE
+514 AGFKTLVLE
-523 NNVLYS
+523 NNVFYS
-529 NEKGS
+529 TQGS
-534 TKAVSLF
+534 NVKTAVSIL
-541 YQQPP
+541 YQRYWE
-546 QAGATGSLSNL
+546 ADAASYSLSNL
-557 KITCRNNTF
+557 NITCKNNTF
-566 LDLIATG
+566 IDLISYS
-573 SGGSNPAGM
+573 SGASNPAGM

-595 EFTGNMLYY
+595 EFTGNMLYS
-604 TNDPEETIK
+604 EAL
-613 KYASVMRVIHDYGTT
+613 KYVSIMRVTHDYNTNGPWPSINLDREGNAVYGTNGWKFYFDGTT
-628 WNHINL
+628 VL
-634 GRTENAIFGTSGW
+634 P
-647 KLYFN
+647 
-652 GTNTPTSY
+652 TPY
-660 YPKDNNFTNTYPQ
+660 YPEKGTYP
-673 KQDSPLS
+673 KKLDSPLS

-700 TLLY
+700 SLLY

>member
-42 NETIGSAYDTRTAY
+42 NETIGSAHDTRTAY

-63 TDNEKLGAYVWSEDP
+63 TDNEHLGAYVWSEDLDK
-78 NENATGVTVA
+78 NAGGVGLAT
-88 IRTPGSPATITV
+88 RTPGSPATITV
-100 SHDAIANVDK
+100 SHNAISGASA
-110 YSYVFVSPYKYNNT
+110 YTYVFVSPYKYNH
-124 PSRTTPTVTLNS
+124 SLYRAAPTVTLNPV
-136 IQHPTA
+136 QHPTP
-142 TTFDPSQDIL
+142 TTFDPAQDIL
-152 VSKPVTGP
+152 VSQPVTGP
-160 DGTTTSPVL
+160 GDATTSPVL
-169 EEVAFKRLF
+169 DEVVFKRLF
-178 TFFRLKINRSE
+178 TFFRLKIDRSK
-189 FTGDI
+189 FTGNV
-194 TLAEGEKIRSV
+194 TLTEGEKIRSV

-219 KVTIEEAYDA
+219 KVTIEKAYDA

-244 YGTDGEALNADGTF
+244 YGTDGEAFNTDGTF

-266 VAFNGLIIEVK
+266 VAFNGLTIEVR
-277 TSTQTI
+277 TSAQTI
-283 TQTFNEQVA
+283 TQTFSEQVA

-302 LNFKP
+302 LNFQP
-307 VKNTNITTTTAAA
+307 ANTANISTGTTKTVT
-320 PQDYYEEGVEIEG
+320 DYYTKGVEIEG
-333 VRYSKDSESK
+333 VIYSESSENK
-343 TTNKPA
+343 TNKTA
-349 DAPNTA
+349 NAPDTE
-355 LELSSTTLVYFLDD
+355 LGLSSTTNVYFLDD
-369 GGNPDNSFYIRPT
+369 VGNPDNSFAISTANNYIQT
-382 NPGNHTYRENSA
+382 TSV
-394 IFIGR
+394 FIGR

-404 TKLVLQNQFHLRNR
+404 TKLNLKNQFHLRNR
-418 ENGIYAFKNL
+418 DAIFAFKNL
-428 DINMRE
+428 EIDMRL
-434 GSQAQLF
+434 GANNQLF
-441 TMTNDTGGAK
+441 TLTAATGGAK

-461 FGNNKSIVAPY
+461 FSNNKNLFATY
-472 SSTKEGSY
+472 SSVTEDSY

-491 RYEPGTENNYALL
+491 RYEPGEENNYALF
-504 KLTNYIKSGL
+504 KLTNHIKSGL
-514 TNFKTLVFE
+514 ANFKTLVFE
-523 NNVLYS
+523 NNVIYS
-529 NEKGS
+529 KVKGN
-534 TKAVSLF
+534 TTGVSLF

-546 QAGATGSLSNL
+546 QAEATGSLSNL

-647 KLYFN
+647 KLYFD

-700 TLLY
+700 SLLY

>member
-42 NETIGSAYDTRTAY
+42 NETIGSAHDTRTAY

-63 TDNEKLGAYVWSEDP
+63 TDNEHLGAYVWSEELDK
-78 NENATGVTVA
+78 NAGGVGLAT
-88 IRTPGSPATITV
+88 RTPGSPATITV
-100 SHDAIANVDK
+100 SHNAISGASA
-110 YSYVFVSPYKYNNT
+110 YTYVFVSPYKYNH
-124 PSRTTPTVTLNS
+124 SLYRAAPTVTLNPV
-136 IQHPTA
+136 QHPTP

-152 VSKPVTGP
+152 VSQPVTGP
-160 DGTTTSPVL
+160 AGGNTSPVL
-169 EEVAFKRLF
+169 NEVVFKRLF
-178 TFFRLKINRSE
+178 TFFRLKIDRSK

-205 TITAPEGTALAGTA
+205 TITAPEGTQLAGTA

-229 TTFNFTEP
+229 TTFTFTEP

-266 VAFNGLIIEVK
+266 VTFNGLTIEVR
-277 TSTQTI
+277 TSAQTI
-283 TQTFNEQVA
+283 TQTFSEQVA

-302 LNFKP
+302 LNFQP
-307 VKNTNITTTTAAA
+307 ANTTNISTGTTKTVT
-320 PQDYYEEGVEIEG
+320 DYYTEGVEIEG
-333 VRYSKDSESK
+333 VIYSEKSAGK
-343 TTNKPA
+343 TLQTANVA
-349 DAPNTA
+349 DKEITF
-355 LELSSTTLVYFLDD
+355 SSNFSAYFLD
-369 GGNPDNSFYIRPT
+369 GGDYNFVTPT
-382 NPGNHTYRENSA
+382 GDKILQSNTV
-394 IFIGR
+394 FIGR
-399 YADHK
+399 YADRK
-404 TKLVLQNQFHLRNR
+404 TKVRLQNRFILRNR
-418 ENGIYAFKNL
+418 TAVFAFKNL
-428 DINMRE
+428 DIDASSMDYD
-434 GSQAQLF
+434 QLF
-441 TMTNDTGGAK
+441 TMTAATGGAG

-461 FGNNKSIVAPY
+461 FGNNKNLLATY
-472 SSTKEGSY
+472 SSVAEDTY

-491 RYEPGTENNYALL
+491 RYEPGTENYYALF
-504 KLTNYIKSGL
+504 KFTNHLKSGL
-514 TNFKTLVFE
+514 ENFKTLVFE
-523 NNVLYS
+523 NNVIYS
-529 NEKGS
+529 NVKGN
-534 TKAVSLF
+534 TTGVSLF
-541 YQQPP
+541 YQQPA
-546 QAGATGSLSNL
+546 QTGATGSLSNL

-647 KLYFN
+647 KLYFD
-652 GTNTPTSY
+652 GTNAPTSY

-680 EYDPAN
+680 EYDPTN

-700 TLLY
+700 SLLY

>member
-1 MKKILLYGSTAAV
+1 MKKTLLYGSTAAV

-42 NETIGSAYDTRTAY
+42 NETIGSAHDTRTAY

-63 TDNEKLGAYVWSEDP
+63 TDNEKLGAYVWSEDS

-277 TSTQTI
+277 TSAQTI
-283 TQTFNEQVA
+283 TQTFSEQVA

-320 PQDYYEEGVEIEG
+320 PQDYYEEGVEINGEP
-333 VRYSKDSESK
+333 YSKDSESK

-355 LELSSTTLVYFLDD
+355 LSLSSTTLVYFLDD
-369 GGNPDNSFYIRPT
+369 GGNPDNSFTIET
-382 NPGNHTYRENSA
+382 ENIYRENSA

-404 TKLVLQNQFHLRNR
+404 TKLVLNNQFHLRNR
-418 ENGIYAFKNL
+418 ESGIYAFKNL
-428 DINMRE
+428 DIDMRN
-434 GSQAQLF
+434 GSQSQLF

-491 RYEPGTENNYALL
+491 RYEAGTEGYYALI
-504 KLTNYIKSGL
+504 KLHGNNDKNFLKSGL
-514 TNFKTLVFE
+514 AGFKTLVLE
-523 NNVLYS
+523 NNVFYS
-529 NEKGS
+529 TQGS
-534 TKAVSLF
+534 NVKTAVSIL
-541 YQQPP
+541 YQRYWE
-546 QAGATGSLSNL
+546 ADAASYSLSNL
-557 KITCRNNTF
+557 NITCKNNTF
-566 LDLIATG
+566 IDLISYS
-573 SGGSNPAGM
+573 SGASNPAGM

-595 EFTGNMLYY
+595 EFTGNMLYS
-604 TNDPEETIK
+604 EAL
-613 KYASVMRVIHDYGTT
+613 KYVSIMRVTHDYNTNGPWPSINLDREGNAVYGTNGWKFYFDGTT
-628 WNHINL
+628 VL
-634 GRTENAIFGTSGW
+634 P
-647 KLYFN
+647 
-652 GTNTPTSY
+652 TPY
-660 YPKDNNFTNTYPQ
+660 YPEKGTYP
-673 KQDSPLS
+673 KKLDSPLS

-700 TLLY
+700 SLLY

>member
-42 NETIGSAYDTRTAY
+42 NETIGSAHDTRTAY

-63 TDNEKLGAYVWSEDP
+63 TDNEKLGAYVWSEDS

-277 TSTQTI
+277 TSAQTI
-283 TQTFNEQVA
+283 TQTFSEQVA

-307 VKNTNITTTTAAA
+307 ANNTNITTTTAAA

-355 LELSSTTLVYFLDD
+355 LSLSSTTLVYFLDD
-369 GGNPDNSFYIRPT
+369 GGNPDNSFTIET
-382 NPGNHTYRENSA
+382 ENIYRENSA

-404 TKLVLQNQFHLRNR
+404 TKLVLNNQFHLRNR
-418 ENGIYAFKNL
+418 ESGIYAFKNL
-428 DINMRE
+428 DIDMRN
-434 GSQAQLF
+434 GSQSQLF

-491 RYEPGTENNYALL
+491 RYEAGTEGYYALI
-504 KLTNYIKSGL
+504 KLHGNNDKNFLKSGL
-514 TNFKTLVFE
+514 AGFKTLVLE
-523 NNVLYS
+523 NNVFYS
-529 NEKGS
+529 TQGS
-534 TKAVSLF
+534 NVKTAVSIL
-541 YQQPP
+541 YQRYWE
-546 QAGATGSLSNL
+546 ADAASYSLSNL
-557 KITCRNNTF
+557 NITCKNNTF
-566 LDLIATG
+566 IDLISYS
-573 SGGSNPAGM
+573 SGASNPAGM

-595 EFTGNMLYY
+595 EFTGNMLYS
-604 TNDPEETIK
+604 EAL
-613 KYASVMRVIHDYGTT
+613 KYVSIMRVTHDYNTNGPWPSINLDREGNAVYGTNGWKFYFDGTT
-628 WNHINL
+628 VL
-634 GRTENAIFGTSGW
+634 P
-647 KLYFN
+647 
-652 GTNTPTSY
+652 TPY
-660 YPKDNNFTNTYPQ
+660 YPEKGTYP
-673 KQDSPLS
+673 KKLDSPLS

-700 TLLY
+700 SLLY

>member
-42 NETIGSAYDTRTAY
+42 NETIGSAHDTRTAY

-219 KVTIEEAYDA
+219 KVTIEKAYDA

-277 TSTQTI
+277 TSAQTI
-283 TQTFNEQVA
+283 TQTFSEQVA

-404 TKLVLQNQFHLRNR
+404 TKLVLKNQFHLRNR
-418 ENGIYAFKNL
+418 ESGIYAFKNL
-428 DINMRE
+428 DIDMRE

-472 SSTKEGSY
+472 SSTKESSY

-491 RYEPGTENNYALL
+491 RYEAGTEGYYALI
-504 KLTNYIKSGL
+504 KLHGDNDKNFLKSGL
-514 TNFKTLVFE
+514 AGFKTLVLE
-523 NNVLYS
+523 NNVFYS
-529 NEKGS
+529 TQGS
-534 TKAVSLF
+534 NVKTAVSIL
-541 YQQPP
+541 YQRYWE
-546 QAGATGSLSNL
+546 ADAASYSLSNL
-557 KITCRNNTF
+557 NITCKNNTF
-566 LDLIATG
+566 IDLISYS
-573 SGGSNPAGM
+573 SGASNPAGM

-595 EFTGNMLYY
+595 EFTGNMLYS
-604 TNDPEETIK
+604 EAL
-613 KYASVMRVIHDYGTT
+613 KYVSIMRVTHDYNTNGPWPSINLDREGNAVYGTNGWKFYFDGTT
-628 WNHINL
+628 VL
-634 GRTENAIFGTSGW
+634 P
-647 KLYFN
+647 
-652 GTNTPTSY
+652 TPY
-660 YPKDNNFTNTYPQ
+660 YPEKGTYP
-673 KQDSPLS
+673 KKLDSPLS

-700 TLLY
+700 SLLY